1 MRKLALAIIFA
12 LTGCVGHATTTAA
25 SPFYVHVQPAITG
38 EDNSLSVH
46 DDSATSPTLDVVMRM
61 SDMDMPPVRATLR
74 RMSSGDYVQEHVQF
88 SMSGKW
94 TIETVVGGRHEAD
107 VTVR

>member
-1 MRKLALAIIFA
+1 
-12 LTGCVGHATTTAA
+12 
-25 SPFYVHVQPAITG
+25 
-38 EDNSLSVH
+38 
-46 DDSATSPTLDVVMRM
+46 M